1 VVADAATADV
11 IAGSFSLL
19 PNHLGAIGRVAP
31 LFLHKTSRLGADS
44 PGVEIYFRDS
54 SVRSLSG
61 TPEQSCSYSKF
72 FRPRGHSVTLE
83 AFYWA
88 VKEGGSMTDR
98 EVVKQTAE
106 LLRGIIRSIDKKLEY
121 SLMDQTQEGRFS
133 LRLSSRGREG
143 IVSLL
148 TDDLRVAGQDTVRKN
163 ALRQKIKN
171 TRDHL
176 LSNYVVDV
184 MGNRVAKMLKKAGG
198 AKDESKPSFFRP
210 SQGRRR

>member
-1 VVADAATADV
+1 
-11 IAGSFSLL
+11 
-19 PNHLGAIGRVAP
+19 
-31 LFLHKTSRLGADS
+31 
-44 PGVEIYFRDS
+44 
-54 SVRSLSG
+54 
-61 TPEQSCSYSKF
+61 
-72 FRPRGHSVTLE
+72 
-83 AFYWA
+83 
-88 VKEGGSMTDR
+88 MTDR

-133 LRLSSRGREG
+133 LQLSSRGRKG

-148 TDDLRVAGQDTVRKN
+148 TEDLRMAGLDAVRKN
-163 ALRQKIKN
+163 AVRQKIKN

-184 MGNRVAKMLKKAGG
+184 MGKRVAKILKNAGG
-198 AKDESKPSFFRP
+198 GKDESRPSFFRP

>member
-1 VVADAATADV
+1 
-11 IAGSFSLL
+11 
-19 PNHLGAIGRVAP
+19 
-31 LFLHKTSRLGADS
+31 
-44 PGVEIYFRDS
+44 
-54 SVRSLSG
+54 
-61 TPEQSCSYSKF
+61 
-72 FRPRGHSVTLE
+72 
-83 AFYWA
+83 
-88 VKEGGSMTDR
+88 MTDR

-133 LRLSSRGREG
+133 LQLSSRGRKG

-148 TDDLRVAGQDTVRKN
+148 TEDLRMAGLDAVRKN
-163 ALRQKIKN
+163 AVRQKIKN

-184 MGNRVAKMLKKAGG
+184 MGRRVAKILKKAGG
-198 AKDESKPSFFRP
+198 GKDESRPSFFRP